1 MDYYSEVNYQNLADI
16 FYSSQLQNFTW
27 ASSTILITLTK
38 PYIVKELEESDVT
51 LKEPYIAM
59 FQSSEVTLTC
69 LHVKQFWSVIY
80 SIIH

>member
-38 PYIVKELEESDVT
+38 PYIG
-51 LKEPYIAM
+51 M
-59 FQSSEVTLTC
+59 FL
-69 LHVKQFWSVIY
+69 QFWGHTY
-80 SIIH
+80 RT

>member
-38 PYIVKELEESDVT
+38 PYIGMFFAILGPH
-51 LKEPYIAM
+51 LKNLKNQM
-59 FQSSEVTLTC
+59 
-69 LHVKQFWSVIY
+69 
-80 SIIH
+80 

>member
-38 PYIVKELEESDVT
+38 PYIGMFLQFWATLKELEESDVT

-69 LHVKQFWSVIY
+69 LHVKQF
-80 SIIH
+80 